1 MSRSATSYWRK
12 CKIHWLSQYGAA
24 DKTLKKMLTTLPWK
38 ILNANKIGNSIA
50 RFSSMLLVE
59 KLLVKRTDNLCDMK
73 FLWDTDI
80 S

>member
-1 MSRSATSYWRK
+1 
-12 CKIHWLSQYGAA
+12 
-24 DKTLKKMLTTLPWK
+24 MLTTLPWK
-38 ILNANKIGNSIA
+38 RLNANKIGNSIA